1 MSNRLRI
8 PRPSKTAL
16 LVIGVV
22 AITLSLNILIAT
34 WLSSHH
40 NQQFLSLG
48 TIHTISVEAYGG
60 DMIIQNGVEYVDWG
74 TVYVGTLTN
83 RSVFI
88 RSRSNIPITL
98 TLEASNWTYTDQNGQ
113 KAPPPDSTY
122 LTLTWNYGN
131 VPIDPEQVIPVALTL
146 NVSSDTALID
156 YLITN
161 HVTRFSFDIHI
172 YPT

>member
-1 MSNRLRI
+1 MTGHLKVL
-8 PRPSKTAL
+8 RPSKTVL
-16 LVIGVV
+16 LVIGVA
-22 AITLSLNILIAT
+22 AITLSLNILITT

-60 DMIIQNGVEYVDWG
+60 DIIIKNGVDNVDWG
-74 TVYVGTLTN
+74 TVYVGTSTN

-88 RSRSNIPITL
+88 RSKSNIPTTL
-98 TLEASNWTYTDQNGQ
+98 TLEALNWTYTDPNGQ
-113 KAPPPDSTY
+113 KALPPNSTY
-122 LTLTWNYGN
+122 MTLTWNYTN
-131 VPIDPEQVIPVALTL
+131 ITIDPDQVIPVTLTL

-161 HVTRFSFDIHI
+161 HVTQFSFDIHI